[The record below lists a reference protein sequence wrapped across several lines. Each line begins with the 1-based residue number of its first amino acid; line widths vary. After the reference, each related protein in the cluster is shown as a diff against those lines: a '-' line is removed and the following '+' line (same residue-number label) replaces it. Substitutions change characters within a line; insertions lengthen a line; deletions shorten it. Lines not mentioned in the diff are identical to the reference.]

1 MNTVAEFVC
10 DAIFQFP
17 LAEVRLCSWNCFIS
31 SACRICTGN
40 VAQFLY
46 INSSTRLIPIDMK
59 TPSRFNFEY
68 FVCLG
73 KVKNRFFFWLHTH
86 REFLQLIPESY
97 KRRKVGKKQEIK
109 LFGER
114 SLHVYEWES
123 FSFSKTWAKMATG
136 ESNPARIK
144 INNHWRRLR
153 IYISSTHGIA
163 NLLSANWAERHL
175 WKMRSIADLTSWR
188 SISYITR
195 ISAASKGER
204 NIWKRE
210 HLWRKKK
217 ASLEERTVWKSITGK
232 YRLLSSSIF
241 Q

>member
-73 KVKNRFFFWLHTH
+73 KVKNRFFFSDST
-86 REFLQLIPESY
+86 PTGNSY
-97 KRRKVGKKQEIK
+97 SSSQRATSEERW
-109 LFGER
+109 ER
-114 SLHVYEWES
+114 SKKSNFLENVAFMYTSGRVSALVKLEPKWLRGNPIQLV
-123 FSFSKTWAKMATG
+123 SKSTTIDG
-136 ESNPARIK
+136 VCVFISRAR
-144 INNHWRRLR
+144 
-153 IYISSTHGIA
+153 T
-163 NLLSANWAERHL
+163 
-175 WKMRSIADLTSWR
+175 
-188 SISYITR
+188 
-195 ISAASKGER
+195 ASP
-204 NIWKRE
+204 
-210 HLWRKKK
+210 
-217 ASLEERTVWKSITGK
+217 TC
-232 YRLLSSSIF
+232 
-241 Q
+241 